1 MAVTPQR
8 PTTGAAVKTNRP
20 PGQVG
25 LAGQALGG
33 GLTGGKGR
41 KSVPTGAGVAAK
53 GRASTVGRKSIGAGQ
68 QTAGGKPK
76 RFKPGTVA
84 LREIRKYQKSTDLL
98 LRKLPFARVVRE
110 IASDFFDDDGQRV
123 GLRWQASALMALQ
136 EATEAYLIHLFED
149 ANLCALHAR
158 RVTIMQRDMQLVR
171 RLRGDFM

>member
-8 PTTGAAVKTNRP
+8 PTTGTAAKTHRP
-20 PGQVG
+20 AGQAG
-25 LAGQALGG
+25 LAGQALGAAAAAAV
-33 GLTGGKGR
+33 GKGR
-41 KSVPTGAGVAAK
+41 KSLPATGTAAK
-53 GRASTVGRKSIGAGQ
+53 GRKSIGGKTRPNQ
-68 QTAGGKPK
+68 QAAGGKPK